1 MITSKSN
8 PKIKHLKELIDNR
21 RSRTKDGAFVVE
33 GYKMFIE
40 APTELIRE
48 IYIDAEVYD
57 KLKESCSETPLS
69 VTSDRVKNKTI
80 EKLRECEGKAIYIET
95 VSHEL
100 MIKVSDT
107 ETPQGIIVVL
117 DQLKYELKDL
127 LGSNMLILENIQ
139 DPGNLGTMIRTAE
152 GAGVSGI
159 LMTKGCVDIYNPKT
173 VRSTMGS
180 LYRVPI
186 RYTDDLK
193 NDIDVIKKEGV
204 RVYAAHLNGRRFYDE
219 IEYSTDSAFMIGNEG
234 NGLTDET
241 ANMADE
247 YLKIPM
253 AGQLESLNAAVSAS
267 ILMYNA
273 RNRK

>member
-8 PKIKHLKELIDNR
+8 PKIKHLKDLLDNR
-21 RSRTKDGAFVVE
+21 RSRTKDGVFVVE

-40 APTELIRE
+40 APTDMIRE
-48 IYIDAEVYD
+48 IYIDADVYD
-57 KLKESCSETPLS
+57 KIKESHGEAPLS
-69 VTSDRVKNKTI
+69 VTSDRVRTKTI
-80 EKLRECEGKAIYIET
+80 EKIDECAKRSIYIEE

-100 MIKVSDT
+100 MAKVSDT

-117 DQLKYELKDL
+117 NQHKYTLNNL
-127 LGSNMLILENIQ
+127 LGANMLILENIQ

-152 GAGVSGI
+152 GAGISGI

-180 LYRVPI
+180 LYRVPFM
-186 RYTDDLK
+186 YTDDLG
-193 NDIDVIKKEGV
+193 NDISVIKSKGV
-204 RVYAAHLNGRRFYDE
+204 KVYAAHLHGECFYDE
-219 IEYSTDSAFMIGNEG
+219 IEYSMDSAFLIGNEG

-241 ANMADE
+241 ASMADE
-247 YLKIPM
+247 YIKIPM
-253 AGQLESLNAAVSAS
+253 EGKLESLNAAVSAA

-273 RNRK
+273 RKK